1 LNAKTNIPDRLA
13 RGVSTVVA
21 TVMSAIMR
29 LLAAREFQQKGSE
42 Q

>member
-13 RGVSTVVA
+13 HGFSTVVA
-21 TVMSAIMR
+21 TALSAIMR
-29 LLAAREFQQKGSE
+29 LLAAGEFQQKGSE